1 MLLGRA
7 TGPSAPATPSAT
19 SAEAGFARD
28 MQTHHAQAVDM
39 AILVREA
46 TDDPEVRLLALDILT
61 AQSQQM
67 GQMYAWLVS
76 WGVPQT
82 STELPMAWM
91 ARPALDGDH
100 DEHSESHVPGE
111 RMPGLATP
119 EQMAALA
126 DAEGVDAER
135 LFLEL
140 MTEHHI
146 GGVEM
151 AERQFVEDRLLV
163 AEVLIDR
170 AHRHPGLLGDAVGR
184 HLRALGVE
192 KLSGRLEN
200 RVDGERRA
208 LLPWPFAH
216 LIDPRGMRVVES
228 RRRFDDGYMI
238 RRSGTPES
246 YLRFLPEPWR
256 SVAAGVAAESTW
268 WTWPSSSGRA
278 CGEVDVHILRAS
290 PSAAPLRVLLLHGGG
305 GHSALVWPLG
315 AILANEGFEVLAPDL
330 PQYGRTRVAGP
341 GRVRYQDWVDLICDL
356 VTTETDDDPRPLVVL
371 GASLGG
377 MLAYEVASRGITVN
391 CVAPGFIATAM
402 TDKLND
408 DQKAKI
414 NGQIPAGRMGSAP

>member
-1 MLLGRA
+1 MSIAVSTSMGRTRLAVVGALLVLVALVAGVLLGRA

-151 AERQFVEDRLLV
+151 AEAVLARTELPLV
-163 AEVLIDR
+163 T
-170 AHRHPGLLGDAVGR
+170 
-184 HLRALGVE
+184 
-192 KLSGRLEN
+192 N
-200 RVDGERRA
+200 
-208 LLPWPFAH
+208 
-216 LIDPRGMRVVES
+216 
-228 RRRFDDGYMI
+228 
-238 RRSGTPES
+238 
-246 YLRFLPEPWR
+246 
-256 SVAAGVAAESTW
+256 
-268 WTWPSSSGRA
+268 
-278 CGEVDVHILRAS
+278 
-290 PSAAPLRVLLLHGGG
+290 
-305 GHSALVWPLG
+305 
-315 AILANEGFEVLAPDL
+315 LAN
-330 PQYGRTRVAGP
+330 
-341 GRVRYQDWVDLICDL
+341 
-356 VTTETDDDPRPLVVL
+356 
-371 GASLGG
+371 G
-377 MLAYEVASRGITVN
+377 MVQLQSKEIDYMRELLEAR
-391 CVAPGFIATAM
+391 
-402 TDKLND
+402 
-408 DQKAKI
+408 Q
-414 NGQIPAGRMGSAP
+414 